1 MQYQSVLYYRDKLAV
16 EECAVY
22 DSLMQQ
28 WMKMEPV
35 ITLSNGFFD
44 ISKIAQYI
52 LYDYPMLFYINYY
65 NLRYLRSQFEIRITG
80 DYLYAKD
87 QARALLHQFERWG
100 SSLVQQFPASWTQ
113 EQKAKWLHH
122 YLTLNVSYANTG
134 IDAHNLVGVVR
145 DKEAVCEGIAKAYK
159 FLCDLAGVPCIVVSG
174 NVDGE
179 AHGWNKIWL
188 NGRPSFVDVT
198 NSLPGHKFA
207 GKFLLSVN
215 DIRNYIWNQ
224 QLVPNI
230 R

>member
-1 MQYQSVLYYRDKLAV
+1 MQYQSVLYYRDKLTV
-16 EECAVY
+16 EERAVY

-35 ITLSNGFFD
+35 ITLNNGFFD

-65 NLRYLRSQFEIRITG
+65 NLRYLRSLFGIRLTG

-87 QARALLHQFERWG
+87 QARALLNQFERWG
-100 SSLVQQFPASWTQ
+100 SSLVHQFSASWTQ

-122 YLTLNVSYANTG
+122 YLTLNVSYVNTG

-145 DKEAVCEGIAKAYK
+145 DKKAVCEGIAKAYK
-159 FLCDLAGVPCIVVSG
+159 FLCDLAGVPCIIVSG

-207 GKFLLSVN
+207 GKFLLSAN
-215 DIRNYIWNQ
+215 DMRDYIWDQ